1 MPATLR
7 DVAERARVSV
17 RTVSN
22 VVSGYEHV
30 SEKMRARVQQA
41 IEELEYRPNPVA
53 RTLRTGRTGLLALVV
68 PEIDVPYFSELAR
81 DVITAAAEVGYQVMI
96 DQTGHDHDREQDL
109 LRGTDRNM
117 LFDGMLFAPLATEA
131 ELSDVNASQSMPLVL
146 LGEHTFDGRF
156 DHVAIDNVQAA
167 VDATTHLIDIGRT
180 RIAAIGAQPK
190 EHYTT
195 PMQRT
200 EGYAR
205 ALENNGLALDPS
217 LVRSA
222 DHYSRADGYAAA
234 SSLLTESPRPDA
246 IFCYSDLLAMGA
258 ARAVFDA
265 GLRVPEDVAIIGI
278 DDIEEG
284 RYARPSLSTVSLD
297 TPFIAAQA
305 IARIAA
311 RIDDPGLPAQ
321 EIVAPH
327 QLLPRESTGASQLVP
342 DPSADAYADA
352 DTDAEAVPV
361 STPAP

>member
-7 DVAERARVSV
+7 DVAERAQVSI

-41 IEELEYRPNPVA
+41 IEELDYRPNPVA

-68 PEIDVPYFSELAR
+68 PEIDVPYFSALAR
-81 DVITAAAEVGYQVMI
+81 DVMTAAAVVGYQVMI
-96 DQTGHDHDREQDL
+96 DQTGHDHEREQDL
-109 LRGTDRNM
+109 LRGADRNM
-117 LFDGMLFAPLATEA
+117 LFDGMLFAPLATAA
-131 ELSDVNASQSMPLVL
+131 ELSDVNPSQSMPLVL

-167 VDATTHLIDIGRT
+167 MDATAHLIEIGRT
-180 RIAAIGAQPK
+180 RIAAIGKQPK

-195 PMQRT
+195 PLQRS

-205 ALENNGLALDPS
+205 ALERAGLSVVPS

-234 SSLLTESPRPDA
+234 SSLLGESLRPDA

-258 ARAVFDA
+258 VRAVFDA

-278 DDIEEG
+278 DDIDEG

-297 TPFIAAQA
+297 TPFIAQHA
-305 IARIAA
+305 IARITA

-327 QLLPRESTGASQLVP
+327 TLLPRESTGTLEPPTALVAGR
-342 DPSADAYADA
+342 DEAAVSA
-352 DTDAEAVPV
+352 
-361 STPAP
+361 